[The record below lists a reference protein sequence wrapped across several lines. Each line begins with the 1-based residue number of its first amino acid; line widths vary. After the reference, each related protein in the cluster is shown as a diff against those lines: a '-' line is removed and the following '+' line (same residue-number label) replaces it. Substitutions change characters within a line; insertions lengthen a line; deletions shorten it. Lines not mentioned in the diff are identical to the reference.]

1 MLQSV
6 ARFKPTP
13 GRLVLPDVCCD
24 VTLVDGRAF
33 FTGPMTHA
41 RPSAHTGQEV
51 VLLRMRVAT
60 AHALLQ
66 VPLAELTDLV
76 VPLAD
81 INRSLARTIEARF
94 ESGTS
99 AGLLDDGP
107 VGPSDRRFAAAA
119 QALAE
124 GGSVV
129 AVAEHISLSSRQLER
144 MFSERVGVAP
154 KLFARI
160 VRFRRAII
168 DVCKGKPLALAA
180 ATHGYADQ
188 SHFTREAHALTSL
201 SPRALLAN
209 LAHVASVQDITSW
222 RNVGCE

>member
-24 VTLVDGRAF
+24 VTVVDGRAF
-33 FTGPMTHA
+33 FTGPMTRA
-41 RPSAHTGQEV
+41 RPSAHTGRDV

-60 AHALLQ
+60 ARTVLQ
-66 VPLAELTDLV
+66 VPLAELADLV

-81 INRSLARTIEARF
+81 INRKLARTIEAHF
-94 ESGTS
+94 ESSSS
-99 AGLLDDGP
+99 AEPLDEGH
-107 VGPSDRRFAAAA
+107 VRPSDRRFAAAA
-119 QALAE
+119 HALAE
-124 GGSVV
+124 GGSVL
-129 AVAEHISLSSRQLER
+129 AAAEHVSLSSRQLER
-144 MFSERVGVAP
+144 MFSEHVGVAP

-168 DVCKGKPLALAA
+168 DVCKGKPMVVAA

-188 SHFTREAHALTSL
+188 SHFTREVRDLTNL

-209 LAHVASVQDITSW
+209 LAHVASVQDISSW